1 MNTLEIQK
9 GIVDAL
15 YDELNSLDAPAL
27 GKRISSLMDEQPQLM
42 GFLFNLDDDFSEE
55 GHTFLLKSAI
65 VIRDVFISAGI
76 PLDTIL
82 NTHIEAII
90 EERVKLYDVLEE
102 NEENDLP
109 NWKLK
114 AYSPSLFNLIINRF
128 ADIEPTTQATA
139 LLIDAIIGLYEEA
152 AASQQDKN
160 KKNA

>member
-15 YDELNSLDAPAL
+15 YEELNSLDVPAL
-27 GKRISSLMDEQPQLM
+27 GKRISSIMDEQPQLM
-42 GFLFNLDDDFSEE
+42 SFLFNLDDDFSEE

-82 NTHIEAII
+82 NTHLESIV

-102 NEENDLP
+102 RLKRFNEDHP
-109 NWKLK
+109 IK
-114 AYSPSLFNLIINRF
+114 
-128 ADIEPTTQATA
+128 
-139 LLIDAIIGLYEEA
+139 
-152 AASQQDKN
+152 
-160 KKNA
+160 